1 MSVTFSF
8 AMPHLARFLE
18 YNSLLVSCSASVC
31 ASLQP
36 HHMQCML
43 RQGADG
49 VDTNLN
55 IVSFSLS
62 SPIGS
67 MRCLTIA
74 LRVVAPALVDV
85 RRIQGTVLG

>member
-8 AMPHLARFLE
+8 AMPHLARYLE
-18 YNSLLVSCSASVC
+18 HNSLLVFCSASVC

-49 VDTNLN
+49 VDTNLK
-55 IVSFSLS
+55 IVSSLS
-62 SPIGS
+62 SPIGL